1 MLHDLWNNN
10 GDGMVFEGAR
20 LLGLVWFALVFLC
33 VYVVGAINGVEPLED
48 RNKKLQ
54 LCEIKSTF
62 SFYYFS

>member
-1 MLHDLWNNN
+1 
-10 GDGMVFEGAR
+10 
-20 LLGLVWFALVFLC
+20 

-62 SFYYFS
+62 SYYYFSWEGDVLFSILFFHVVVTLMGRMPYVNFVNL